1 MHKLRFT
8 PGDIIKD
15 TETSKC
21 FRVFVSDRKHLI
33 AQAYSEDSKGS
44 QQLIVLEMD
53 KLRNND
59 FGRFV
64 VEKSIFNYDSQKWV
78 FPEYNDE
85 SRSNFYSDETFI
97 HVERFNPHN
106 GKLVWELGCKWDFS
120 KGKPIGEDGLHLIV
134 DETNIPI
141 SVPLS
146 TIEDEIVKVFVSK
159 SKEIPDCQNIMD
171 YLTGLTFNESKYLA
185 KNREF
190 YGYLI
195 VDDGIWY
202 CRYIFNDIYHIS
214 VEVSVINS
222 LVVSQRTY
230 HIRDFIGD
238 NPRVRLLPTF
248 DKGFPGCYYP
258 REFK

>member
-33 AQAYSEDSKGS
+33 AQSYSEDSKSS

-59 FGRFV
+59 FDRFV
-64 VEKSIFNYDSQKWV
+64 VEKSIFSYDSQKWV
-78 FPEYNDE
+78 FPEYNYE
-85 SRSNFYSDETFI
+85 SCSNFYSDETFI
-97 HVERFNPHN
+97 HVERFNPRN
-106 GKLVWELGCKWDFS
+106 GELVWELGCKWDFS

-146 TIEDEIVKVFVSK
+146 TIEDEIVKVYISK
-159 SKEIPDCQNIMD
+159 SKEIPESQDIMD
-171 YLTGLTFNESKYLA
+171 YLAGLTFSESKYLA
-185 KNREF
+185 KNRDC

-202 CRYIFNDIYHIS
+202 CRYMLKDIYHIS

-238 NPRVRLLPTF
+238 SPRVRLLPTF

-258 REFK
+258 